1 MDGGVWRSPVAHT
14 PGGRGVVGSNPT
26 TPTILIIF
34 NICPNLPE
42 LPRRLLPATRYM
54 ICMTERRA
62 KSVEYWLLFMLF
74 LVAAMIVVGG
84 ATRLTNSGLSIT
96 EWAPIRG
103 ALPPLS
109 TEAWVAEFEKYKL
122 IPEFE
127 AEHPGMDLAG
137 FKYIYFWEWGHR
149 QLGRFIGLAYTLPLF
164 AFLFRGKLARGHRL
178 KFFGV
183 ALLIGLQGAVGWWM
197 VHSGLQDGMTSVSQY
212 RLATH
217 LGIAFIILGALFWL
231 YKRQVSG
238 WKRTEYMLGRRRT
251 LLLAGLVYLQII
263 GGAFMAGTHSGRTYN
278 EWPLM
283 DGDFV
288 PEGYAIQSPFWRN
301 TFENTAA
308 IQFNHRT
315 LAYILLIVA
324 VWVGW
329 SMRKSRM
336 MKSALT
342 MFFVLLVWQVGLG
355 IWTLLSVAPL
365 NLSLLHQFS
374 SILVFLAV
382 LGVVWRSRDVVK

>member
-1 MDGGVWRSPVAHT
+1 MS
-14 PGGRGVVGSNPT
+14 
-26 TPTILIIF
+26 
-34 NICPNLPE
+34 
-42 LPRRLLPATRYM
+42 RYM
-54 ICMTERRA
+54 EFMISTRS
-62 KSVEYWLLFMLF
+62 KSVEYWLLFMMF
-74 LVAAMIVVGG
+74 LVALMIVVGG

-109 TEAWVAEFEKYKL
+109 AEAWLAEFEKYKQ

-127 AEHPGMDLAG
+127 AEHPEMDVNG
-137 FKYIYFWEWGHR
+137 FKFIYYWEWGHR

-164 AFLFRGKLARGHRL
+164 FFLAKGKFAVGHRW
-178 KFFGV
+178 KFFSV
-183 ALLIGLQGAVGWWM
+183 ALLIGVQGAIGWWM

-217 LGIAFIILGALFWL
+217 LGVAFIILGLLYWL

-238 WKRTEYMLGRRRT
+238 WDRAPNMLGRGRT
-251 LLLAGLVYLQII
+251 RLLAGLVYLQII

-288 PEGYAIQSPFWRN
+288 PQGYAVQSPVWRN
-301 TFENTAA
+301 IFENSAA

-315 LAYILLIVA
+315 LAYVLLLVA
-324 VWVGW
+324 IWVAW
-329 SMRKSRM
+329 SMRKSRSVHPAM
-336 MKSALT
+336 VV
-342 MFFVLLVWQVGLG
+342 FFAILVWQVALG

-365 NLSLLHQFS
+365 GLSLLHQFS
-374 SILVFLAV
+374 SILVFVAAI
-382 LGVVWRSRDVVK
+382 GVVWRSRYAVK